1 MRRILID
8 KEVRAKLRS
17 LFGVSNKTISFALCY
32 RSHSDLA
39 RKIRATALQYGGKA
53 TALDVDTIYSKNCVI
68 QRYGGN
74 VELHINL
81 DTAVSTLCKAEE
93 EVKVVR
99 NTQIKDLLKLQERAN
114 RIALSSE
121 Q

>member
-8 KEVRAKLRS
+8 KEGRAKLRS

-53 TALDVDTIYSKNCVI
+53 TALDVDTIYSKNCVV
-68 QRYGGN
+68 QRYGEN
-74 VELHINL
+74 VELRINL